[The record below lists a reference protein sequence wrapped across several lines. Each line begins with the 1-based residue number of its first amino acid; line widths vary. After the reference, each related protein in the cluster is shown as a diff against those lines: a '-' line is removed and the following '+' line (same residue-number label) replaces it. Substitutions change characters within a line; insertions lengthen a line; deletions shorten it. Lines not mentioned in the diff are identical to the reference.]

1 MQAVSFFIR
10 TKNFLVLMLNFVP
23 LTSGVEKLKLV
34 ILIVLLVSF
43 FGVMVRSFL
52 PLFCNTVPMSEG
64 V

>member
-23 LTSGVEKLKLV
+23 LAGGVGKLELI
-34 ILIVLLVSF
+34 ILTVLPVSF

-64 V
+64 A

>member
-10 TKNFLVLMLNFVP
+10 TKNILVLMLNFVP
-23 LTSGVEKLKLV
+23 LAGGVGKLKLI
-34 ILIVLLVSF
+34 ILTVLPVSF

-64 V
+64 E